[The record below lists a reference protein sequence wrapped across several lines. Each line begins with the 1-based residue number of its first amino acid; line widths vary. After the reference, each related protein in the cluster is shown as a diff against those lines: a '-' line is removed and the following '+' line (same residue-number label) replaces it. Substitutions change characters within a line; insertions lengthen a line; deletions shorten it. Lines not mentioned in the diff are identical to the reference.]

1 MAEQSADLMREV
13 VRAYL
18 PLLIRLLR
26 GIQYVG
32 LTSAGVLLLSK
43 PTALLQTSM
52 GQIVYG
58 WAAFLV
64 LGGSLCTVGTATK
77 IWAGEFTGLTL
88 LITANAVWGGA
99 LIGAGGNSAKYGMVL
114 VAWSFGLAAREG
126 QILEK
131 VWGAAGV
138 QKQRRRAR
146 RRRDG

>member
-1 MAEQSADLMREV
+1 VAEQSADLMREI

-18 PLLIRLLR
+18 PLLARLFR

-32 LTSAGVLLLSK
+32 LTLAGLGLLTTPTLLLKS
-43 PTALLQTSM
+43 SM
-52 GQIVYG
+52 GQVVYG

-64 LGGSLCTVGTATK
+64 LGGTLCSIGTATK

-99 LIGAGGNSAKYGMVL
+99 LIGAGGNSAKYGVVL
-114 VAWSFGLAAREG
+114 IAWGFGLGAREF

-138 QKQRRRAR
+138 RKEQRRAR